1 MSNPMDI
8 DVQQAS
14 AAQPPQSHPPMA
26 FSLAGL
32 PKFVSGEP
40 ALFLTQA
47 ESWVELQPGAFDVK
61 APGKLAKLLVQACT
75 SDQKAAE
82 FSVSLVQENPQI
94 SYQQTRDAFTSRFE
108 KEVRSRGTVARDK
121 LFSCKICMN
130 ISSVQEY
137 INDFRQQILHIPD
150 MHEEDK
156 IC

>member
-1 MSNPMDI
+1 MCNRHPLPNHH
-8 DVQQAS
+8 
-14 AAQPPQSHPPMA
+14 AQLHPPMA
-26 FSLAGL
+26 FSMAGL
-32 PKFVSGEP
+32 PKFVSGGEP
-40 ALFLTQA
+40 AIFLTQA

>member
-1 MSNPMDI
+1 LI
-8 DVQQAS
+8 
-14 AAQPPQSHPPMA
+14 
-26 FSLAGL
+26 
-32 PKFVSGEP
+32 
-40 ALFLTQA
+40 
-47 ESWVELQPGAFDVK
+47 
-61 APGKLAKLLVQACT
+61 QACT
-75 SDQKAAE
+75 GDQKAAE